1 MYYESP
7 NIKKYRWHR
16 YSQGSQD
23 MKLIAYFVIGL
34 TFLSVA
40 AEVGMAKSFEP
51 PDRGAPERTGDA
63 GTRLSKETPD
73 LTGRGRPD
81 DRRGG
86 ASKSQE
92 GDYKPRDNGGPA
104 TSQGSGTRFTW

>member
-1 MYYESP
+1 
-7 NIKKYRWHR
+7 
-16 YSQGSQD
+16 
-23 MKLIAYFVIGL
+23 MKLHQSCRSIVAVIVITIILFG
-34 TFLSVA
+34 
-40 AEVGMAKSFEP
+40 AKASLAKPFEDSNPP
-51 PDRGAPERTGDA
+51 PDRGAPSRTSDG
-63 GTRLSKETPD
+63 GTRAERPKADTPD